1 MVVDVVGQLLEPA
14 RHPQLLKTLY
24 GLLMLLPQVQLFS
37 LFTVAAHSF
46 DAQWLALT
54 ISGWTTETFG
64 V

>member
-1 MVVDVVGQLLEPA
+1 MVVDVVDQLLEPA

-54 ISGWTTETFG
+54 ISGWTTEKLGF
-64 V
+64 